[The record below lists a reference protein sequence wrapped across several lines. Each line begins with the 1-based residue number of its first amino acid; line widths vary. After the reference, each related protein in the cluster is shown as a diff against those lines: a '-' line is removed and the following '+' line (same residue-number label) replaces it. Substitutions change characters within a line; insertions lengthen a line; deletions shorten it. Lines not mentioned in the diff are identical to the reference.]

1 MPITMVQSGDTVKI
15 ARITGSDAIRQ
26 HLSELGFVV
35 GDEVTVVS
43 NNAGNLIV
51 QVKDARIALDA
62 KMANRIVVA

>member
-1 MPITMVQSGDTVKI
+1 MPITMVQSGGTVTI

-35 GDEVTVVS
+35 GDQVTVVS
-43 NNAGNLIV
+43 NNSGNLIV

-62 KMANRIVVA
+62 KMANRIIVS